1 MTMNKSLSDFQ
12 PIVGVHAEQRRGA
25 FCSKAYAGLQ
35 RVTGYLVIGE
45 IGFGGVYANRR
56 QAMQLL

>member
-25 FCSKAYAGLQ
+25 FCSKAYAGPN
-35 RVTGYLVIGE
+35 GSLVIW
-45 IGFGGVYANRR
+45 
-56 QAMQLL
+56 

>member
-25 FCSKAYAGLQ
+25 ICSKAYAGLQ
-35 RVTGYLVIGE
+35 RFTGCLVMGE
-45 IGFGGVYANRR
+45 IGFGRVSANRR
-56 QAMQLL
+56 QVMQLL